1 MLSERENRRLHEIEV
16 QLRLTDPRLVR
27 RFSALNAALHA
38 PARHGGR
45 LLAGFARDRR
55 TVHGSGPFPT
65 ALLGT
70 ALVVL
75 LLGAVLVSVPVVV
88 AGILVAGLALA
99 VAATTGPQAHPGT
112 A

>member
-27 RFSALNAALHA
+27 RIAALNTALHA
-38 PARHGGR
+38 PARRGGN
-45 LLAGFARDRR
+45 LLSGFVRDRR
-55 TVHGSGPFPT
+55 TVHGAGPFPT
-65 ALLGT
+65 M
-70 ALVVL
+70 

-88 AGILVAGLALA
+88 AGILPSPWPSLPPP
-99 VAATTGPQAHPGT
+99 GPRPGRPPGT